1 MSNRN
6 LIDEWSWDGSSIEDI
21 KRFAA
26 KVEIRLQ
33 KIVESFFCGGWPETV
48 PEPYRGVVKG
58 PISRDFIQGENSL
71 AGHQNYTHILAIDL
85 AGTALVMDI
94 TGCLYTDG
102 ETQTLV
108 ECPAADALAKVE
120 EYRHGGS
127 AYRPEVREA

>member
-1 MSNRN
+1 MCNRN
-6 LIDEWSWDGSSIEDI
+6 LIEEWSWDGSSIDSI

-26 KVEIRLQ
+26 ELGIGLQ
-33 KIVESFFCGGWPETV
+33 KFVESFFCVGWPETV
-48 PEPYRGVVKG
+48 PEPYRGVIKG
-58 PISRDFIQGENSL
+58 PISRDFTQGENSL

-85 AGTALVMDI
+85 AGAALVMDI

-108 ECPAADALAKVE
+108 ERPAADALAKVD
-120 EYRHGGS
+120 EYRLGGS